1 MTMSATAESTTSDV
15 SSRDKIFRI
24 VERFLAQRSI
34 DRTLHPEDNL
44 RDVGIT
50 SLDMVNI
57 VLQVESACD
66 VTIPDREITPANFRS
81 VAAID
86 KLISG
91 LRRRG

>member
-34 DRTLHPEDNL
+34 DRALHPEDNL

>member
-1 MTMSATAESTTSDV
+1 MSATAESTTSDV

>member
-34 DRTLHPEDNL
+34 DRALHPEDNL

-91 LRRRG
+91 LRRGG